1 VCLSDLRL
9 GKGGRRVCICAKR
22 SDKRTRAGEEK
33 RMYRVRKKV
42 ETLRFAGKGKGEEKR
57 EGWEQGAVYEAG
69 TGVAEGTTMRRD
81 GAFTYC

>member
-1 VCLSDLRL
+1 
-9 GKGGRRVCICAKR
+9 
-22 SDKRTRAGEEK
+22 
-33 RMYRVRKKV
+33 MYRVRKKV
-42 ETLRFAGKGKGEEKR
+42 ETLRFAGKGNGEEKR